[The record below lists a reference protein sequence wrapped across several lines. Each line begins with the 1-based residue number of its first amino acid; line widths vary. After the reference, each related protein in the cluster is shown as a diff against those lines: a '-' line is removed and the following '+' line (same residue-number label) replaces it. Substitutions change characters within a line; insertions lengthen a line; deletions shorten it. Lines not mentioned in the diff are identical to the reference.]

1 MSFIQKSFFFV
12 EKCGVTQVKSHTH
25 DQKSLMHQWVFLAS
39 SGTLATKHGKFIF
52 SKEERVIKAE
62 LINVIHYADSRNTY
76 ASSYDNIVSF
86 FSYKS
91 FAFFVRLSKNT
102 PYLGKSGKFKC
113 YSISL
118 PENMSIKNYFFQ
130 MHSNY

>member
-1 MSFIQKSFFFV
+1 MKLFELYSKKLFFV

-62 LINVIHYADSRNTY
+62 LINVLHYADSRNTY
-76 ASSYDNIVSF
+76 ASSYDNTGC
-86 FSYKS
+86 FSAT
-91 FAFFVRLSKNT
+91 AFGHTNIDS
-102 PYLGKSGKFKC
+102 
-113 YSISL
+113 
-118 PENMSIKNYFFQ
+118 E
-130 MHSNY
+130 